1 MNKTQELSFKKFI
14 IKYTVVA
21 SVITWLIASNMKELL
36 DIIID
41 SLIEPIFSI
50 DIDNDGKPDI
60 LQAKQWITDVL
71 GCKFPIGKI
80 LLAFVK
86 TVIYMFIVYLCVIA
100 IFRYTDLLM

>member
-71 GCKFPIGKI
+71 GFKFPIGKI

-86 TVIYMFIVYLCVIA
+86 TVIYMFIIYLCVIT